1 MAFRRLRVTTLLAG
15 ALLITD
21 ALRFVHAADNPC
33 VEARSSA
40 MEKVNN
46 AFNQNI
52 DLFFKLNASLKDKG
66 LEPNQ
71 YQIVLP
77 DGTVASLDLVDAL
90 GKLALQKADAVQQI
104 EDFTNGCQT
113 GVIAPD
119 QITGL
124 ADSFSRGVLQVLPQ
138 VSNSP

>member
-52 DLFFKLNASLKDKG
+52 DLFLKLSASSKDKG
-66 LEPNQ
+66 LDPNL

-77 DGTVASLDLVDAL
+77 EGTVASLDLVDTI
-90 GKLALQKADAVQQI
+90 GKLALQKADAQSNRSKISPTV
-104 EDFTNGCQT
+104 
-113 GVIAPD
+113 AK
-119 QITGL
+119 
-124 ADSFSRGVLQVLPQ
+124 R
-138 VSNSP
+138 VSLRRIRS

>member
-1 MAFRRLRVTTLLAG
+1 MAFRRLRATLLAG
-15 ALLITD
+15 ALLMAG
-21 ALRFVHAADNPC
+21 ALRFVYAADNPC
-33 VEARSSA
+33 VEARSST

-46 AFNQNI
+46 AFNQNV
-52 DLFFKLNASLKDKG
+52 DLFFKLSASLKDKG

-71 YQIVLP
+71 YQIFLP
-77 DGTVASLDLVDAL
+77 DGTVASLDLVDAI

>member
-52 DLFFKLNASLKDKG
+52 DLFLKLSASSKDKG
-66 LEPNQ
+66 LDPNL

-77 DGTVASLDLVDAL
+77 EGTVASLDLVDTI

-104 EDFTNGCQT
+104 EDFTNGCQK
-113 GVIAPD
+113 GAIAPD
-119 QITGL
+119 QIIGL
-124 ADSFSRGVLQVLPQ
+124 ADSFSRGVLQTLPQ

>member
-52 DLFFKLNASLKDKG
+52 DLFFKLSASLKDKG
-66 LEPNQ
+66 LDPNQ
-71 YQIVLP
+71 YPI
-77 DGTVASLDLVDAL
+77 GTPTAL
-90 GKLALQKADAVQQI
+90 LRRS
-104 EDFTNGCQT
+104 T
-113 GVIAPD
+113 
-119 QITGL
+119 
-124 ADSFSRGVLQVLPQ
+124 
-138 VSNSP
+138 